1 MAATQQS
8 GGQQSG
14 GQQSGGAGRGSSG
27 FLYFAVGALIVAVGV
42 LGYMYY
48 TGHSRSDSSVERSA
62 DKLGDAARGL
72 GEAAKDATR
81 NLPSPSPQPVQPTA
95 PTTLPPS

>member
-8 GGQQSG
+8 GDTE
-14 GQQSGGAGRGSSG
+14 RGSNG

-42 LGYMYY
+42 LGYLAFND
-48 TGHSRSDSSVERSA
+48 RPSSTRPSERAAEQISETA
-62 DKLGDAARGL
+62 RDIGDAAKNAVR
-72 GEAAKDATR
+72 R
-81 NLPSPSPQPVQPTA
+81 LPTPSPQPVQPTA